1 MESQALASGPQAE
14 LAQIVNLAIA
24 ERERLVREREW
35 EILRIALTVREN
47 VTFVVPAL
55 SRVVN
60 ILRIG

>member
-35 EILRIALTVREN
+35 EILRIALTVRES